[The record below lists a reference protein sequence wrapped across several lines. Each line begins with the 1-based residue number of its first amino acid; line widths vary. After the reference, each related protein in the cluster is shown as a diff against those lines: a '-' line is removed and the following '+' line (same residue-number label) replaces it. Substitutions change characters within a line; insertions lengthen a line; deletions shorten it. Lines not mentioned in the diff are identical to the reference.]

1 MNKFENLN
9 NLLRSVN
16 RDHIATENAVLP
28 ALRQLIQKS
37 PNSKIDVDRALKLFN
52 RLNDTMQSILA
63 ISDDLLSAEIRKK
76 ITASE
81 SASDTH
87 KTPAPTR
94 ESSTH
99 IPAHP
104 PQAIDSEKEDKTI
117 DELTPKDSP
126 PSESEDDYDESEDD
140 GFTADCVVI
149 KSETIRGYEGP
160 PEGITD
166 YALSKSQSPAPAP
179 AVEKPTHNTA
189 PPAKDTKKQRKPRN
203 DAGKPRGPRKKETEV
218 PSPAPAPAVEKPTH
232 NTAPP
237 AKDTKKQRKPRN
249 DAGKPRGPRKKETE
263 VPSPAPAPAVEKPS
277 HTPPESIEDINKR
290 EWELINER
298 KNAYNTS
305 PS

>member
-1 MNKFENLN
+1 MKGIKMNKLENLN
-9 NLLRSVN
+9 NLLRSLN
-16 RDHIATENAVLP
+16 RNNIALENALSLS
-28 ALRQLIQKS
+28 LRQLIQKF
-37 PNSKIDVDRALKLFN
+37 PNSKIDVDRALRLL
-52 RLNDTMQSILA
+52 RLNDESLQSILA

-140 GFTADCVVI
+140 GSTVDCVVI

-160 PEGITD
+160 PEGITE

-218 PSPAPAPAVEKPTH
+218 PSPAPAPAVEKPSH

-237 AKDTKKQRKPRN
+237 TRQLNPAEIAKLPLSEQLRYHNIK
-249 DAGKPRGPRKKETE
+249 
-263 VPSPAPAPAVEKPS
+263 
-277 HTPPESIEDINKR
+277 
-290 EWELINER
+290 
-298 KNAYNTS
+298 
-305 PS
+305 

>member
-9 NLLRSVN
+9 NLLRSLN
-16 RDHIATENAVLP
+16 RNNIALENALSLS
-28 ALRQLIQKS
+28 LRQLIQKF
-37 PNSKIDVDRALKLFN
+37 PNSKIDVDRALRLL
-52 RLNDTMQSILA
+52 RLNDESLQSILA

-126 PSESEDDYDESEDD
+126 PKDSPPKDSPPKDSPPKDSPPKDSPPKDSPPSE
-140 GFTADCVVI
+140 
-149 KSETIRGYEGP
+149 
-160 PEGITD
+160 
-166 YALSKSQSPAPAP
+166 PAPAP

-203 DAGKPRGPRKKETEV
+203 DAGKPRGPRKKETETA
-218 PSPAPAPAVEKPTH
+218 SPAPAPAAENPSH
-232 NTAPP
+232 DTAPP
-237 AKDTKKQRKPRN
+237 TRQLNPAEIAKLPLSEQLRYHNIK
-249 DAGKPRGPRKKETE
+249 
-263 VPSPAPAPAVEKPS
+263 
-277 HTPPESIEDINKR
+277 
-290 EWELINER
+290 
-298 KNAYNTS
+298 
-305 PS
+305 